1 MPEFSESNL
10 AAPSDHISLHIKT
23 FVFDRQKTFIGS
35 LNLDA
40 RSVYQNTELGII
52 VDDPEM
58 ASQIAELALNN
69 LPRLAYQVQ
78 LDDQDR
84 MTWTGLDPDSQE
96 EIILYKEPDAGFW
109 LKAVAWISRIMPVES
124 QL

>member
-1 MPEFSESNL
+1 M
-10 AAPSDHISLHIKT
+10 
-23 FVFDRQKTFIGS
+23 
-35 LNLDA
+35 
-40 RSVYQNTELGII
+40 LGII